1 MGSGGRQKDHPSRGG
16 CDLWGTAQM
25 SNLQMIEELCRLVEL
40 QNEIIRKQA
49 EALEQLD
56 AVCCIEERARVRELA
71 GRFCRDDG

>member
-1 MGSGGRQKDHPSRGG
+1 
-16 CDLWGTAQM
+16 M
-25 SNLQMIEELCRLVEL
+25 SNLQMIEELCQLVEL

-56 AVCCIEERARVRELA
+56 AVCCIEERARARELA